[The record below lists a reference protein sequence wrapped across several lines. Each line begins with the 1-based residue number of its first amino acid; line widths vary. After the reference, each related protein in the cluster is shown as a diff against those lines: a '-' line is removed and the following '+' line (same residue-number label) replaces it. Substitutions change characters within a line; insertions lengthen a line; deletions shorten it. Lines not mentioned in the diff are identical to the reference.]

1 MTKVICS
8 AERYSHCPPMI
19 PAVEKFISEARAKNV
34 MVVFTSTKTPDVP
47 KTQIWPELA
56 PNDND
61 PFFQGL
67 LDKFIGTDLE
77 KTLKDKGI
85 KTVIALGVAAQGG
98 VISTASTAAQR
109 GFEVV
114 VPVDAVAANE
124 SYSEQY
130 TVWHLSHAPFLALHT
145 KLTKLDMIKF

>member
-1 MTKVICS
+1 MDDNQPGAPGADS
-8 AERYSHCPPMI
+8 SGADPMLDSPGTGAQI
-19 PAVEKFISEARAKNV
+19 PGSFGTTGRGPRLLSGGGRRA
-34 MVVFTSTKTPDVP
+34 T
-47 KTQIWPELA
+47 
-56 PNDND
+56 
-61 PFFQGL
+61 
-67 LDKFIGTDLE
+67 
-77 KTLKDKGI
+77 
-85 KTVIALGVAAQGG
+85 